1 MVADTLKPF
10 LKRNLSEKL
19 VVNSIL
25 KTKLVDTGI
34 NFLQGQ
40 DLAWLVEGN
49 VRAPKCWSVT
59 DELSNVSVLRP
70 PEVSTCINDVLRV

>member
-10 LKRNLSEKL
+10 LKKNLSEKL

-25 KTKLVDTGI
+25 KTKLVDTEI

-49 VRAPKCWSVT
+49 ARPPKCWSVT